1 MRTTERRSSSP
12 FARAEARSLIKRL
25 ETQSPDEIDLELIAA
40 GLDAF
45 IEKRSLE
52 GCEGRLLRT
61 SNRALIVVDPSAY
74 TSKRWRFTVAH
85 EIGHL
90 LLHKSSCV
98 SMLCSAQD
106 LVNYSSSG
114 LEAEANEFAAELLMP
129 TELFK
134 SRCDVTRPSMTH
146 VRSLAERFETSLTA
160 TGLRFVECT
169 PEPCAVTYSE
179 AKRIKWWR
187 KNDAFAFSLRSSE
200 ALSPDSYAFDV
211 ASGRPVED
219 RMQLT
224 DGAAWSD
231 SSRAEDV
238 DLHEHS
244 IALPA
249 RDGVLTL
256 LWHAER

>member
-1 MRTTERRSSSP
+1 MRTSERRSSSP

-25 ETQSPDEIDLELIAA
+25 DIQSPEEIDLELIAA

-90 LLHKSSCV
+90 LLHKSSSI
-98 SMLCSAQD
+98 SMQCSAQD
-106 LVNYSSSG
+106 LVNYGASG
-114 LEAEANEFAAELLMP
+114 HEVEANEFAAELLMP
-129 TELFK
+129 TALFEP
-134 SRCDVTRPSMTH
+134 RCDARRPSMTH
-146 VRSLAERFETSLTA
+146 VCALAERFETSWTA
-160 TGLRFVECT
+160 TALRFVECT

-179 AKRIKWWR
+179 KKRIKWWK
-187 KNDAFAFSLRSSE
+187 KNDAFALSLGSSE
-200 ALSPDSYAFDV
+200 DLSPDTYAFDV
-211 ASGRPVED
+211 ASGRQVDD

-231 SSRAEDV
+231 SSRAEAV
-238 DLHEHS
+238 ELYEHS
-244 IALPA
+244 VALPL

-256 LWHAER
+256 LWHTEA